1 MRFDGGGVPSAQA
14 PMIRLFLL
22 GVLLLGLGVGVQR
35 KWLLLDW
42 PRMARDL
49 NLPQNLSIPSRR

>member
-1 MRFDGGGVPSAQA
+1 
-14 PMIRLFLL
+14 MIRLFLL